1 MAQIG
6 SLSVKL
12 GLVTVEWD
20 KATADAKRSAKE
32 LQAQFNALGNRVKGL
47 SDDFKNAGIAAITI
61 GMGALYHQA
70 VALSDEVTDLS
81 HSFGLS
87 IPEVLAFRDALQSSG
102 GKAENADKAISTLF
116 GKIADARTGN
126 DAAIAQFERLGITFT
141 DLKNLSPYEAIV
153 KVANGFKNIT
163 DQFERTKAIKDVFSK
178 AGIGVSMDDLSAA
191 LGKGTGDFDK
201 YAQSL
206 ETVGQVSDAL
216 KSNLQNLT
224 VAFAELIAPFT
235 KTHIFTVQEFSNI
248 LKGVG
253 AAATVLGIAAV
264 AREMLNVATAIRA
277 AAAAGAL
284 FNLTAGGATPIGLIL
299 KAVTSLA
306 AIGTFIYVSGSA
318 EETKS
323 PTSKPTDRWAEMGQ
337 ETFKKPSEVLAAKNA
352 RENQWSD
359 AKFKPLADGSD
370 ARFSRADLSLGMA
383 PDKPAKDV
391 AEAVSKEASAKQK
404 SAALTRQLM
413 EIDIKR
419 AAINL
424 DILRNDNL
432 NSRLALID
440 LDTEQKILDINSKVA
455 QEKAAA
461 GDKETAALSAARN
474 AAAGAEVARIKQ
486 AAADSKALAAIQ
498 NKIDLDKKSF
508 ENQQAYLQSLG
519 QTGAEDEQETAKQ
532 RRDAED
538 ARKMAI
544 FGLSN
549 QQKESI
555 RLNDLSNER
564 LAYENTLLLKSADE
578 RDLLMQQYDL
588 EGKIL
593 DYKRQ
598 AQAVGTPQGTV
609 DAYVDSL
616 RKTGQATI
624 DLGKANKDAQN
635 TFEYGWDKAFNA
647 YKDAA
652 FNAANQGNQA
662 FNIFAQSMGSS
673 IDEFVETGKISFS
686 NLTESILKDLL
697 KIALRKQAL
706 NLFSTGLQFLFGG
719 SSPVPLQPGGGYAD
733 GGDPPVGK
741 VSLVGE
747 RGPELFIPK
756 TAGTIVPNNML
767 RGNDTGPTIN
777 YNGPYIANLSAID
790 TQSGAAFLA
799 KNKQAV
805 WATYQSAN
813 RSIPMSR

>member
-20 KATADAKRSAKE
+20 KATADAKRSAKD

-47 SDDFKNAGIAAITI
+47 ADDFKNAGIAAITI

-70 VALSDEVTDLS
+70 VALSDEVADLS
-81 HSFGLS
+81 SSFGLS

-116 GKIADARTGN
+116 GKIADAKSGN
-126 DAAIAQFERLGITFT
+126 DAAIAQFERLGISFT
-141 DLKNLSPYEAIV
+141 ELKTLSPYDAIV
-153 KVANGFKNIT
+153 KVANGFKSIT

-191 LGKGTGDFDK
+191 LAKGTGGFDK
-201 YAQSL
+201 YANSL

-216 KSNLQNLT
+216 KTNLQNLT
-224 VAFAELIAPFT
+224 IAFADLIAPFS
-235 KTHIFTVQEFSNI
+235 KTHILTVQEFSNI

-299 KAVTSLA
+299 KAVTTLA

-318 EETKS
+318 EEPKGAPSKS
-323 PTSKPTDRWAEMGQ
+323 TDRWAEMGQ

-359 AKFKPLADGSD
+359 AKFKPLPDSSD
-370 ARFSRADLSLGMA
+370 ARFARADLKLGEA
-383 PDKPAKDV
+383 PAEKI

-404 SAALTRQLM
+404 TAALTRELM
-413 EIDIKR
+413 MIDIKR
-419 AAINL
+419 AEVNL
-424 DILRNDNL
+424 DILKSDNL
-432 NSRLALID
+432 QSRLSLID
-440 LDTEQKILDINSKVA
+440 LDTQQKILEINSKVA

-474 AAAGAEVARIKQ
+474 AAAGAEVARVVQ
-486 AAADSKALAAIQ
+486 AAADAKALASIQ
-498 NKIDLDKKSF
+498 SKIDLDKKAF
-508 ENQQAYLQSLG
+508 ENQQSYLQSLG

-538 ARKMAI
+538 ARRMAI

-549 QQKESI
+549 QQKESV

-564 LAYENTLLLKSADE
+564 LAYENTLLLIRTDE

-588 EGKIL
+588 EARIL

-598 AQAVGTPQGTV
+598 AQALGTPKETV
-609 DAYVDSL
+609 DAFEASL
-616 RKTGQATI
+616 RATGQATI
-624 DLGKANKDAQN
+624 KISKDGKEAQK
-635 TFEYGWDKAFNA
+635 TFSYGWDKAFSD
-647 YKDAA
+647 YKEAA
-652 FNAANQGNQA
+652 FNAAAEGGQA
-662 FNIFAQSMGSS
+662 FQTFSKGMEDAINS
-673 IDEFVETGKISFS
+673 FVETGKISFAS
-686 NLTESILKDLL
+686 LTKSILKDLL
-697 KIALRKQAL
+697 KIALRKQML
-706 NLFSTGLQFLFGG
+706 NLLDMSTGGVGTLISAGMKFFGF
-719 SSPVPLQPGGGYAD
+719 AD
-733 GGDPPVGK
+733 GGDPPVG
-741 VSLVGE
+741 VPSMVGE

>member
-20 KATADAKRSAKE
+20 KATADAKRSAKD
-32 LQAQFNALGNRVKGL
+32 LQAQFNALGTRVKGL
-47 SDDFKNAGIAAITI
+47 ADDFKNAGIAAITI

-116 GKIADARTGN
+116 GKIADAKSGN
-126 DAAIAQFERLGITFT
+126 DAAIAQFERLGISFT
-141 DLKNLSPYEAIV
+141 ELKTLSPYDAIV
-153 KVANGFKNIT
+153 KVANGFKSIT

-191 LGKGTGDFDK
+191 LAKGTGGFDK
-201 YAQSL
+201 YANSL

-216 KSNLQNLT
+216 KTNLQNLT
-224 VAFAELIAPFT
+224 IAFADLIAPFS
-235 KTHIFTVQEFSNI
+235 KTHILTVQEFSNI

-264 AREMLNVATAIRA
+264 AREMLNVASAIRA

-299 KAVTSLA
+299 KAVTTLA

-318 EETKS
+318 EEPKGAPTKS
-323 PTSKPTDRWAEMGQ
+323 TDRWAEMGQ

-359 AKFKPLADGSD
+359 AKFKPLPDSSD
-370 ARFSRADLSLGMA
+370 ARFARPDLKLGEA
-383 PDKPAKDV
+383 PAEKI

-404 SAALTRQLM
+404 TAALTRELM
-413 EIDIKR
+413 MIDIKR
-419 AAINL
+419 AEVNL
-424 DILRNDNL
+424 DILRIDNL
-432 NSRLALID
+432 DSKLALID
-440 LDTEQKILDINSKVA
+440 LDTQQKILEINSKVA

-498 NKIDLDKKSF
+498 NKIDLDKKAF
-508 ENQQAYLQSLG
+508 ENQQVYLQSLG

-538 ARKMAI
+538 ARRIAI

-549 QQKESI
+549 QQKESV

-564 LAYENTLLLKSADE
+564 LAYENTLLLTRSDE

-588 EGKIL
+588 EGRIL

-598 AQAVGTPQGTV
+598 AQALGTPQGTI
-609 DAYVDSL
+609 DAYEASL
-616 RKTGQATI
+616 RATGQATI
-624 DLGKANKDAQN
+624 KISKEGKDAQK
-635 TFEYGWDKAFNA
+635 TFAYGWDKAFND
-647 YKDAA
+647 YKEAA
-652 FNAANQGNQA
+652 FNAAAEGGQA
-662 FNIFAQSMGSS
+662 FQTFSKGMESA
-673 IDEFVETGKISFS
+673 IDSFVETGKISFAS
-686 NLTESILKDLL
+686 LTESIIKDLL
-697 KIALRKQAL
+697 KIALRKQML
-706 NLFSTGLQFLFGG
+706 NLMDMSTGGVGTLISAGMKFFGF
-719 SSPVPLQPGGGYAD
+719 AD
-733 GGDPPVGK
+733 GGDPPVG
-741 VSLVGE
+741 VPSMVGE

>member
-12 GLVTVEWD
+12 GLVTVDWD
-20 KATADAKRSAKE
+20 KATADAKRSAKD

-47 SDDFKNAGIAAITI
+47 ADDFKNAGIATLTI

-70 VALSDEVTDLS
+70 VALSDEVVDLS

-126 DAAIAQFERLGITFT
+126 DAAIAQFERLGITFSE
-141 DLKNLSPYEAIV
+141 LKNLSPYEAIV

-206 ETVGQVSDAL
+206 ETVGQVSDSL

-235 KTHIFTVQEFSNI
+235 RTHIFTVQEFSNI

-284 FNLTAGGATPIGLIL
+284 FNLTAGGATPIGLVL

-323 PTSKPTDRWAEMGQ
+323 TPSKSTDRWAEMGQ

-383 PDKPAKDV
+383 PDKPAKDI

-413 EIDIKR
+413 MIDIQR

-424 DILRNDNL
+424 DILRNDDL
-432 NSRLALID
+432 KSRLALID
-440 LDTEQKILDINSKVA
+440 LDTEQKILEINSKVA

-474 AAAGAEVARIKQ
+474 AAAGAEISKVKQ
-486 AAADSKALAAIQ
+486 AAADSKALVAIQ
-498 NKIDLDKKSF
+498 NKIDLDKKAF

-519 QTGAEDEQETAKQ
+519 QTGAENEQETVQQK
-532 RRDAED
+532 RDAED
-538 ARKMAI
+538 AQRMAI

-588 EGKIL
+588 EARIL

-624 DLGKANKDAQN
+624 DLSKQNKDAQK
-635 TFEYGWDKAFNA
+635 TFEYGWEKAFNA
-647 YKDAA
+647 YKEAA

-662 FNIFAQSMGSS
+662 FNTFAQSMESS

-686 NLTESILKDLL
+686 NLTESIIKDLL
-697 KIALRKQAL
+697 KIQLKKQAL
-706 NLFSTGLQFLFGG
+706 ALFDMAT
-719 SSPVPLQPGGGYAD
+719 GGYGTMISAGLKIFGFAD
-733 GGDPPVGK
+733 GGDPPVG
-741 VSLVGE
+741 VPSMVGE
-747 RGPELFIPK
+747 RGPELFVPK

-767 RGNDTGPTIN
+767 KGADSGPTIN
-777 YNGPYIANLSAID
+777 YNGPYIASMSAID
-790 TQSGAAFLA
+790 TQSGVQFLA

-813 RSIPMSR
+813 RSVPMSR

>member
-20 KATADAKRSAKE
+20 KATADAKRSAKD
-32 LQAQFNALGNRVKGL
+32 LQAQFNALGTRVKGL
-47 SDDFKNAGIAAITI
+47 ADDFKNAGIAAITI

-116 GKIADARTGN
+116 GKIADAKSGN
-126 DAAIAQFERLGITFT
+126 DAAIAQFERLGISFT
-141 DLKNLSPYEAIV
+141 ELKTLSPYDAIV
-153 KVANGFKNIT
+153 KVANGFKSIT

-191 LGKGTGDFDK
+191 LAKGTGGFDK
-201 YAQSL
+201 YANSL

-216 KSNLQNLT
+216 KTNLQNLT
-224 VAFAELIAPFT
+224 IAFADLIAPFS
-235 KTHIFTVQEFSNI
+235 KTHILTVQEFSNI

-284 FNLTAGGATPIGLIL
+284 FNLTAGGATPIGLVL
-299 KAVTSLA
+299 KAVTALA
-306 AIGTFIYVSGSA
+306 AIGTFVYVSGGA
-318 EETKS
+318 KTEEELKS
-323 PTSKPTDRWAEMGQ
+323 EKRVTEYEKAPILQGKALLD
-337 ETFKKPSEVLAAKNA
+337 A
-352 RENQWSD
+352 RKAIED
-359 AKFKPLADGSD
+359 AKIVAANAPPPDGSD
-370 ARFSRADLSLGMA
+370 ARFSRADLKIGET
-383 PDKPAKDV
+383 PATKNV
-391 AEAVSKEASAKQK
+391 TEAVSKEALAKQR
-404 SAALTRQLM
+404 AVALTKQLM
-413 EIDIKR
+413 EIDKQR
-419 AAINL
+419 STINL
-424 DILRNDNL
+424 DILNKDDLSNK
-432 NSRLALID
+432 LALID
-440 LDTEQKILDINSKVA
+440 LDTKQKVLDIQSKLA
-455 QEKAAA
+455 QEKATI
-461 GDKETAALSAARN
+461 GDKETAALSAARE
-474 AAAGAEVARIKQ
+474 AAAGAEVARANQ
-486 AAADSKALAAIQ
+486 AGSDAKALLVKQ
-498 NKIDLDKKSF
+498 NKIDLDKKAF
-508 ENQQAYLQSLG
+508 ENQQTYLQSLG
-519 QTGAEDEQETAKQ
+519 QTGAENDQQTAQQ

-538 ARKMAI
+538 AQKLAI

-549 QQKESI
+549 QQKESV

-564 LAYENTLLLKSADE
+564 LAYENTLLLTRSDE

-588 EGKIL
+588 EGRIL

-598 AQAVGTPQGTV
+598 AQALGTPQGTI
-609 DAYVDSL
+609 DAYEASL
-616 RKTGQATI
+616 RATGQATI
-624 DLGKANKDAQN
+624 KISKEGKDAQK
-635 TFEYGWDKAFNA
+635 TFSYGWDKAFND
-647 YKDAA
+647 YKEAA
-652 FNAANQGNQA
+652 FNAAAEGGQA
-662 FNIFAQSMGSS
+662 FQTFSKGMESA
-673 IDEFVETGKISFS
+673 IDSFVETGKISFAS
-686 NLTESILKDLL
+686 LTESILKDLL
-697 KIALRKQAL
+697 KIALKKQML
-706 NLFSTGLQFLFGG
+706 NLLDMGTGGVGTIISAGMKFFGF
-719 SSPVPLQPGGGYAD
+719 AD
-733 GGDPPVGK
+733 GGDPPVG
-741 VSLVGE
+741 VPSMVGE

>member
-12 GLVTVEWD
+12 GLVTADWD
-20 KATADAKRSAKE
+20 KATADAKRSAKD

-47 SDDFKNAGIAAITI
+47 ADDFKNAGIATLTI

-70 VALSDEVTDLS
+70 VALSDEVADLS
-81 HSFGLS
+81 SSFGLS

-141 DLKNLSPYEAIV
+141 ELKNLSPYEAIV
-153 KVANGFKNIT
+153 KVANGLKNIT

-191 LGKGTGDFDK
+191 LSKGTKDSEQ

-206 ETVGQVSDAL
+206 KTVGQVSDAL

-235 KTHIFTVQEFSNI
+235 QTHIFTVQEFSNI

-264 AREMLNVATAIRA
+264 AREMFNVATAIRA

-284 FNLTAGGATPIGLIL
+284 FNLTAGGATPIGLVL

-370 ARFSRADLSLGMA
+370 ARFSRPDLSLGMA

-440 LDTEQKILDINSKVA
+440 LDTQQKILDINSKVA

-474 AAAGAEVARIKQ
+474 SAAGAEIARVKQ

-498 NKIDLDKKSF
+498 NKIDLEKKAF
-508 ENQQAYLQSLG
+508 ENQQADLQSLG
-519 QTGAEDEQETAKQ
+519 QTGAENEQETEQQ
-532 RRDAED
+532 RRDAQ
-538 ARKMAI
+538 RMAI

-588 EGKIL
+588 EGRIL

-624 DLGKANKDAQN
+624 DLSKANKDAQK
-635 TFEYGWDKAFNA
+635 TFEYGWEKAFNA

-652 FNAANQGNQA
+652 FNAANEGNQA
-662 FNIFAQSMGSS
+662 FNTFAQSMENS

-697 KIALRKQAL
+697 KIQLKKQAL
-706 NLFSTGLQFLFGG
+706 ALWEMASGGGGFGG
-719 SSPVPLQPGGGYAD
+719 LVSAGIKFLGFAD
-733 GGDPPVGK
+733 GGEPPVG
-741 VSLVGE
+741 VPSMVGE
-747 RGPELFIPK
+747 RGPELFVPK

-767 RGNDTGPTIN
+767 KGTDNSQTIN
-777 YNGPYIANLSAID
+777 YNGPYIASMSAID
-790 TQSGAAFLA
+790 TQSGVAFLA

-813 RSIPMSR
+813 RSVPMSR

>member
-20 KATADAKRSAKE
+20 KATADAKRSAKD
-32 LQAQFNALGNRVKGL
+32 LQAQFNALGTRVKGL
-47 SDDFKNAGIAAITI
+47 ADDFKNAGIAAITI

-70 VALSDEVTDLS
+70 VALSDEVADLS
-81 HSFGLS
+81 SSFGLS

-116 GKIADARTGN
+116 GKIADAKSGN
-126 DAAIAQFERLGITFT
+126 DAAIAQFERLGISFT
-141 DLKNLSPYEAIV
+141 ELKTLSPYDAIV
-153 KVANGFKNIT
+153 KVANGFKSIT

-178 AGIGVSMDDLSAA
+178 AGIGVTMDDLSAA
-191 LGKGTGDFDK
+191 LSKGTGDTEK

-206 ETVGQVSDAL
+206 KTVGQVGDAL
-216 KSNLQNLT
+216 KTNLQNLT
-224 VAFAELIAPFT
+224 VAFADLIAPFA
-235 KTHIFTVQEFSNI
+235 KTHIFTVEEFS
-248 LKGVG
+248 KGLEG
-253 AAATVLGIAAV
+253 LGSAAKVAALGAV
-264 AREMLNVATAIRA
+264 AVGILNIANAINA
-277 AAAAGAL
+277 ARVAGAL

-299 KAVTSLA
+299 KAVTTLA

-318 EETKS
+318 EEPKGAPTKA
-323 PTSKPTDRWAEMGQ
+323 TDRWAEMGQ

-359 AKFKPLADGSD
+359 AKFKPLPDSSD
-370 ARFSRADLSLGMA
+370 ARFARPDLKLGEA
-383 PDKPAKDV
+383 PAEKI

-404 SAALTRQLM
+404 TAALTRELM
-413 EIDIKR
+413 MIDIKR
-419 AAINL
+419 AEVNL
-424 DILRNDNL
+424 DILRIDNL
-432 NSRLALID
+432 DSKLALID
-440 LDTEQKILDINSKVA
+440 LDTQQKILEINSKVA

-498 NKIDLDKKSF
+498 SKIDLDKKAF
-508 ENQQAYLQSLG
+508 ENQQVYLQSLG

-538 ARKMAI
+538 ARRMAI

-549 QQKESI
+549 QQKESV

-564 LAYENTLLLKSADE
+564 LAYENTLLLTRSDE

-588 EGKIL
+588 EGRIL

-598 AQAVGTPQGTV
+598 AQALGTPQGTI
-609 DAYVDSL
+609 DAYEASL
-616 RKTGQATI
+616 RATGQATI
-624 DLGKANKDAQN
+624 KISKEGKDAQK
-635 TFEYGWDKAFNA
+635 TFAYGWDKAFSD
-647 YKDAA
+647 YKEAA
-652 FNAANQGNQA
+652 FNAAAEGGQA
-662 FNIFAQSMGSS
+662 FQTFSKGMESA
-673 IDEFVETGKISFS
+673 IDSFVETGKISFAS
-686 NLTESILKDLL
+686 LTESILKDLL
-697 KIALRKQAL
+697 KIALRKQML
-706 NLFSTGLQFLFGG
+706 NLMDMSTGGVGTLISAGMKFFGF
-719 SSPVPLQPGGGYAD
+719 AD
-733 GGDPPVGK
+733 GGDPPVG
-741 VSLVGE
+741 VPSMVGE

>member
-12 GLVTVEWD
+12 GLVTADWD
-20 KATADAKRSAKE
+20 KATADAKRSAKD
-32 LQAQFNALGNRVKGL
+32 LQSQFNALGNRVKGL
-47 SDDFKNAGIAAITI
+47 ADDFKNAGIAAITI

-70 VALSDEVTDLS
+70 VSLSDEVADLS
-81 HSFGLS
+81 SSFGLS

-191 LGKGTGDFDK
+191 LDKGTGDFDK
-201 YAQSL
+201 YAKSL
-206 ETVGQVSDAL
+206 ETVGQVSDSL

-264 AREMLNVATAIRA
+264 AREMFNVVKAINAAT
-277 AAAAGAL
+277 AAGAL

-383 PDKPAKDV
+383 PDKPAKDI

-432 NSRLALID
+432 NSRLSLID

-474 AAAGAEVARIKQ
+474 SAAGAEIARVKQ

-498 NKIDLDKKSF
+498 NKIDLEKKAF
-508 ENQQAYLQSLG
+508 ENQQAYLQLLG
-519 QTGAEDEQETAKQ
+519 QTGAENEQETEQQK
-532 RRDAED
+532 RSEED

-588 EGKIL
+588 EGRIL

-598 AQAVGTPQGTV
+598 AQAVGTPKETI
-609 DAYVDSL
+609 DAYVKSL
-616 RKTGQATI
+616 RETGEATI
-624 DLGKANKDAQN
+624 DLNKTNKDAQK
-635 TFEYGWDKAFNA
+635 TFEYGWEKAFNA
-647 YKDAA
+647 YKETA

-662 FNIFAQSMGSS
+662 FNTFAKSMESS

-697 KIALRKQAL
+697 KIQLKKQAL
-706 NLFSTGLQFLFGG
+706 ALFDAASGGFGTIISAGLKIFGF
-719 SSPVPLQPGGGYAD
+719 AD
-733 GGDPPVGK
+733 GGNPPVG
-741 VSLVGE
+741 VPSMVGE

-756 TAGTIVPNNML
+756 TAGTIIPNNAL
-767 RGNDTGPTIN
+767 KSNDTGPTIN
-777 YNGPYIANLSAID
+777 YNGPYIASMSAID
-790 TQSGAAFLA
+790 TQSGVAFLA

-813 RSIPMSR
+813 RSVPMSR

>member
-70 VALSDEVTDLS
+70 VALSDEVSDLS
-81 HSFGLS
+81 KSFGLS

-102 GKAENADKAISTLF
+102 GKAENADKAINTLF
-116 GKIADARTGN
+116 GKISDAKSGS
-126 DAAIAQFERLGITFT
+126 DAAIAQFERLGIAFG
-141 DLKNLSPYEAIV
+141 DLKQLSPYEAIV
-153 KVANGFKNIT
+153 KVAAGFKNIG
-163 DQFERTKAIKDVFSK
+163 DQFERTKAIKEVFGK
-178 AGIGVSMDDLSAA
+178 AGIGVSMDDISDA
-191 LGKGTGDFDK
+191 LAKGTKGFDK
-201 YAQSL
+201 YANSL

-216 KSNLQNLT
+216 KTNLQNLT
-224 VAFAELIAPFT
+224 IAFADLIAPFS
-235 KTHIFTVQEFSNI
+235 KTHILTVQEFSNI

-264 AREMLNVATAIRA
+264 AREILNVATAIRV

-299 KAVTSLA
+299 KAVTTLA

-323 PTSKPTDRWAEMGQ
+323 SPSKSNDRFAEMGQ
-337 ETFKKPSEVLAAKNA
+337 ETFKKPSEILAAKNA

-359 AKFKPLADGSD
+359 AKFKPLEDNSD
-370 ARFSRADLSLGMA
+370 SRFARADLKLGEA
-383 PDKPAKDV
+383 PAEKI
-391 AEAVSKEASAKQK
+391 AEAVSKEALAKQRTT
-404 SAALTRQLM
+404 ALTRELM
-413 EIDIKR
+413 MIDIKR
-419 AAINL
+419 AEVNL
-424 DILRNDNL
+424 DILRIENL
-432 NSRLALID
+432 DSKLALID
-440 LDTEQKILDINSKVA
+440 LDTQQKILEINSKVA

-461 GDKETAALSAARN
+461 GDKETAALSNARD
-474 AAAGAEVARIKQ
+474 AAAGAEIARIKQ
-486 AAADSKALAAIQ
+486 SAADSKSLASIQ
-498 NKIDLDKKSF
+498 SKIDLDKKAF
-508 ENQQAYLQSLG
+508 ENQQTYLQSLG

-538 ARKMAI
+538 ARRMAI

-564 LAYENTLLLKSADE
+564 LAYENTLLLTQSDA

-588 EGKIL
+588 EAKIL
-593 DYKRQ
+593 DYTRQ
-598 AQAVGTPQGTV
+598 AQALGTPQATM
-609 DAYVDSL
+609 DAYEASL
-616 RKTGQATI
+616 RATGQATI
-624 DLGKANKDAQN
+624 KIAKENKDAQK
-635 TFEYGWDKAFNA
+635 TFSYGWDKAFNDYVDSA
-647 YKDAA
+647 TNSALRGQEA
-652 FNAANQGNQA
+652 FK
-662 FNIFAQSMGSS
+662 SMTDMFGSA
-673 IDEFVETGKISFS
+673 IDQFVETGSVAWDKLIENMIKGMLKAEMQRQATQLFSMGVNFLMSSFS
-686 NLTESILKDLL
+686 
-697 KIALRKQAL
+697 
-706 NLFSTGLQFLFGG
+706 
-719 SSPVPLQPGGGYAD
+719 SSPVPMQPGGGYAD
-733 GGDPPVGK
+733 GGDPPLGK
-741 VSLVGE
+741 ISMVGE

-756 TAGTIVPNNML
+756 TAGTIIPNHML
-767 RGNDTGPTIN
+767 KGNDNSPVIN
-777 YNGPYIANLSAID
+777 YNGPYIANMSAID
-790 TQSGAAFLA
+790 TQSGVQFLS